1 MCQVRQVA
9 GAAHMEPLPD
19 QRQPSHT
26 RHQRL
31 RQLPHLLLHRDQVQR
46 SANIFSPLTVLTLF
60 TIYGLTSN
68 TNVLIIL
75 FLPPMTELY

>member
-19 QRQPSHT
+19 QRQPSHP

-46 SANIFSPLTVLTLF
+46 SGNILHAALSSHCTYIVYHLWFDLKYKCVDH
-60 TIYGLTSN
+60 
-68 TNVLIIL
+68 
-75 FLPPMTELY
+75 